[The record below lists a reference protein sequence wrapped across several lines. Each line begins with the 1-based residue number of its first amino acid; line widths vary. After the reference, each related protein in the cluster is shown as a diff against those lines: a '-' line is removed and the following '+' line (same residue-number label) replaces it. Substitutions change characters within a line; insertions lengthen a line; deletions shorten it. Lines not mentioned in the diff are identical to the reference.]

1 MTNLRLT
8 PQEWQRLT
16 TLRDSFDKAVDIIDA
31 ALNAL
36 TCELQNGVDAYRA
49 EEDREDGDPPVDR
62 EGLRLLLDEIAEVDY
77 VSDAIFEYKERL
89 QNLRRW
95 VLPERQKRRTR
106 HQQPET
112 LARAATERRR
122 ASISVLSAAGA
133 KQKIRTNNI
142 LE

>member
-49 EEDREDGDPPVDR
+49 EEDREDGVPPADR
-62 EGLRLLLDEIAEVDY
+62 EDLCLFLDEIAEIDY
-77 VSDAIFEYKERL
+77 VFDAIFEYKERL

-106 HQQPET
+106 HEQPET
-112 LARAATERRR
+112 RRHAPSR
-122 ASISVLSAAGA
+122 RDGA
-133 KQKIRTNNI
+133 PPPPC
-142 LE
+142 

>member
-62 EGLRLLLDEIAEVDY
+62 EGLRLFLDEIAEVDY

-106 HQQPET
+106 HQRPET

>member
-1 MTNLRLT
+1 MKNLRLT

-62 EGLRLLLDEIAEVDY
+62 EGLRLFLDEIAEVDY

>member
-1 MTNLRLT
+1 MKNLRLT

-62 EGLRLLLDEIAEVDY
+62 EGLRLFLDEIAEIDY
-77 VSDAIFEYKERL
+77 VFDAIFEYKERL
-89 QNLRRW
+89 QNLRRRW
-95 VLPERQKRRTR
+95 VLPETA
-106 HQQPET
+106 ET
-112 LARAATERRR
+112 
-122 ASISVLSAAGA
+122 SSAA
-133 KQKIRTNNI
+133 
-142 LE
+142 